1 MPRPQDFTVGVE
13 EEYQLLDERT
23 GELRSRARYV
33 IAGDWADALK
43 AEMQE
48 HTVEVE
54 TGVCEATACIRD
66 DLQRLRFTAAV
77 AAESQG
83 LRIAAAGTH
92 PVSPA
97 EGHTFNPAPVYQEL
111 RQEYRRLAESQAIFG
126 MHVHVGVPERVDR
139 ARVTNVVRLHLPLLL
154 ALTASSPFFEGRD
167 TGHASYRSV
176 LWRRWPRTGAPPR
189 FRDDA
194 EYAALVRWLVES
206 GRIDGPGRLYWDL
219 RPLHVYPTVEIRIAD
234 CTPRM
239 EDAIAAAA
247 LARVIVA
254 GAAEGLLPDT
264 PLPDALVQTLLSDNA
279 WRASRYGPQA
289 LLADM
294 ESAGPRTITAAEAA
308 LRLAERLEPVA
319 AELGE
324 AGELARLPEIL
335 LRGCAADAIRA
346 RAEEFGGDMGRVA
359 LWLADETVVGA
370 GMDRRARLRLEET
383 V

>member
-1 MPRPQDFTVGVE
+1 MPRPQDYTVGVE
-13 EEYQLLDERT
+13 EEYQLLDART
-23 GELRSRARYV
+23 GELKSRARYV

-54 TGVCEATACIRD
+54 TAVCEATTCIRD
-66 DLQRLRFTAAV
+66 DLARLRFTAAV
-77 AAESQG
+77 AAEAQG

-92 PVSPA
+92 PQSPA
-97 EGHTFNPAPVYQEL
+97 EGHGFNPAPVYQEL
-111 RQEYRRLAESQAIFG
+111 REEYRRLAESQAIFG
-126 MHVHVGVPERVDR
+126 MHVHVGVPQGTDR
-139 ARVTNVVRLHLPLLL
+139 ARVANVVRLHLPLLL

-189 FRDDA
+189 FQDDA
-194 EYAALVRWLVES
+194 EYAALVRWLVQS

-219 RPLHVYPTVEIRIAD
+219 RPHHLYPTVEVRITD
-234 CTPRM
+234 CTPRLD
-239 EDAIAAAA
+239 DAIAAAA
-247 LARVIVA
+247 LTRMMVA
-254 GAAEGLLPDT
+254 GAAEGMLGDT

-279 WRASRYGPQA
+279 WRASRYGPEA

-294 ESAGPRTITAAEAA
+294 ESAGPRTITAADAVM
-308 LRLAERLEPVA
+308 RLAERLEPVA
-319 AELGE
+319 AALGDGE
-324 AGELARLPEIL
+324 ELARLPEL
-335 LRGCAADAIRA
+335 LRRGCAADAIRQ
-346 RAEEFGGDMGRVA
+346 RVREMEGDLGRVA

-370 GMDRRARLRLEET
+370 GMDRRARLRLQET

>member
-1 MPRPQDFTVGVE
+1 MARPQDFTVGVE
-13 EEYQLLDERT
+13 EEYQLLDAET
-23 GELRSRARYV
+23 GALKSRARYV

-54 TGVCEATACIRD
+54 TAVCEATTCIRD
-66 DLQRLRFTAAV
+66 DLARLRFTAAV
-77 AAESQG
+77 AAEAQG

-92 PVSPA
+92 PLSPA
-97 EGHTFNPAPVYQEL
+97 EGHAFNPAPVYQEL

-126 MHVHVGVPERVDR
+126 MHVHVGVPGGTDR
-139 ARVTNVVRLHLPLLL
+139 ARVANVVRLHLAVLL

-167 TGHASYRSV
+167 TGHASYRSI

-194 EYAALVRWLVES
+194 EYAALVRWLVQAE
-206 GRIDGPGRLYWDL
+206 RIDGPGRLYWDL
-219 RPLHVYPTVEIRIAD
+219 RPHHLYPTVEVRIAD
-234 CTPRM
+234 CTPRL
-239 EDAIAAAA
+239 EDAVLVAA
-247 LARVIVA
+247 LTRVIVA
-254 GAAEGLLPDT
+254 GAVEGVLADT

-279 WRASRYGPQA
+279 WRASRYGPEA
-289 LLADM
+289 LLADL
-294 ESAGPRTITAAEAA
+294 ESPGARTITAGDAA
-308 LRLAERLEPVA
+308 LRLAERLGEIA

-324 AGELARLPEIL
+324 AEELALLPEM
-335 LRGCAADAIRA
+335 LRRGSAAEMIRQ
-346 RAEEFGGDMGRVA
+346 RVRETEGDLGRVA

-370 GMDRRARLRLEET
+370 GMDRRARLRIQET

>member
-1 MPRPQDFTVGVE
+1 MPLPHEYTVGVE
-13 EEYQLLDERT
+13 EEYQLLDADT

-54 TGVCEATACIRD
+54 TGVCDATTCIRD

-77 AAESQG
+77 AAEAQG

-92 PVSPA
+92 PFSPA
-97 EGHTFNPAPVYQEL
+97 EGHLFNPAPVYQEL

-126 MHVHVGVPERVDR
+126 MHVHVGVPARVDR
-139 ARVTNVVRLHLPLLL
+139 ARVANVVRLHLPLLL
-154 ALTASSPFFEGRD
+154 AMTASSPFFEGRD
-167 TGHASYRSV
+167 SGHASYRSV

-219 RPLHVYPTVEIRIAD
+219 RPHHVYPTVEIRITD
-234 CTPRM
+234 CTPRV

-254 GAAEGLLPDT
+254 GAAEGLLKDT
-264 PLPDALVQTLLSDNA
+264 PLPDPLVQTLLSDNA

-289 LLADM
+289 LLADL

-308 LRLAERLEPVA
+308 LRLAERLEEVA
-319 AELGE
+319 AALGE
-324 AGELARLPEIL
+324 GDELRALPQLL
-335 LRGCAADAIRA
+335 LRGCAAEAVRERA
-346 RAEEFGGDMGRVA
+346 RAFEGDLGRVA

-370 GMDRRARLRLEET
+370 GMDRRARLRFKET

>member
-13 EEYQLLDERT
+13 EEYQLLDART
-23 GELRSRARYV
+23 GELKSRARYV

-54 TGVCEATACIRD
+54 TGVCEATTCIRD
-66 DLQRLRFTAAV
+66 DLARLRFTAAV
-77 AAESQG
+77 AAEAQG

-92 PVSPA
+92 PYSPA
-97 EGHTFNPAPVYQEL
+97 EGHAFNPAPVYQEL
-111 RQEYRRLAESQAIFG
+111 REEYRRLAESQAIFG
-126 MHVHVGVPERVDR
+126 MHVHVGVPRGTDR
-139 ARVTNVVRLHLPLLL
+139 ARVANVARLHLPLLL
-154 ALTASSPFFEGRD
+154 ALTASSPYFEGRD

-194 EYAALVRWLVES
+194 EYAALVRWLVQS

-219 RPLHVYPTVEIRIAD
+219 RPHHLYPTVEVRIPD
-234 CTPRM
+234 CTPRLD
-239 EDAIAAAA
+239 DAIAAAA
-247 LARVIVA
+247 LTRVIVA
-254 GAAEGLLPDT
+254 GAAEGLLDDT

-279 WRASRYGPQA
+279 WRASRYGPEA
-289 LLADM
+289 MLADM
-294 ESAGPRTITAAEAA
+294 ESAGPRTITVADAV

-319 AELGE
+319 AALGE
-324 AGELARLPEIL
+324 GEEIARLPELIA
-335 LRGCAADAIRA
+335 RGCAADAIRR
-346 RAEEFGGDMGRVA
+346 RAAEMDGDLGRVA

-370 GMDRRARLRLEET
+370 GMDRRARLRLQET

>member
-1 MPRPQDFTVGVE
+1 MPLPQDFTVGVE
-13 EEYQLLDERT
+13 EEYQLLDGAT
-23 GELRSRARYV
+23 GELRSRARYL
-33 IAGDWADALK
+33 IAGDWAQALK

-54 TGVCEATACIRD
+54 TAVCESTARIRD

-77 AAESQG
+77 AAEAQG

-92 PVSPA
+92 PLSPA
-97 EGHTFNPAPVYQEL
+97 EGHVFNSAPIYQEL

-126 MHVHVGVPERVDR
+126 MHVHVGVPQGVDR
-139 ARVTNVVRLHLPLLL
+139 ARLSNVVRLHLPLLL
-154 ALTASSPFFEGRD
+154 ALTASSPFFLGRD
-167 TGHASYRSV
+167 TGHASYRLV

-219 RPLHVYPTVEIRIAD
+219 RPHHVYPTVEIRIAD

-239 EDAIAAAA
+239 EDAIATAA

-324 AGELARLPEIL
+324 AAELARLPEIL

>member
-13 EEYQLLDERT
+13 EEYQLLDART
-23 GELRSRARYV
+23 GDLRSRARYV

-54 TGVCEATACIRD
+54 TGVCEATTCIRD
-66 DLQRLRFTAAV
+66 DLARLRFTAAV
-77 AAESQG
+77 AAEAQG

-92 PVSPA
+92 PRSA
-97 EGHTFNPAPVYQEL
+97 AAGHEFNSAPVYQEL
-111 RQEYRRLAESQAIFG
+111 REEYRRLAESQAIFG
-126 MHVHVGVPERVDR
+126 MHVHVGVPGGTDR
-139 ARVTNVVRLHLPLLL
+139 ARVTNIVRLHLPVLL
-154 ALTASSPFFEGRD
+154 ALTASSPYFEGQD
-167 TGHASYRSV
+167 TGHASYRSI

-194 EYAALVRWLVES
+194 EYAALVRWLVQA

-219 RPLHVYPTVEIRIAD
+219 RPHHVYPTVEIRIAD
-234 CTPRM
+234 CTPRLD
-239 EDAIAAAA
+239 DAIAVAA
-247 LARVIVA
+247 LARCIVA
-254 GAAEGLLPDT
+254 GVAEGVLEDT

-279 WRASRYGPQA
+279 WRASRYGDQA

-294 ESAGPRTITAAEAA
+294 ESAGARTITAGDAA
-308 LRLAERLEPVA
+308 LRLAERLAPLAV
-319 AELGE
+319 ELGE
-324 AGELARLPEIL
+324 TESLAHLPVL
-335 LRGCAADAIRA
+335 LERGCAAGAIRQ
-346 RAEEFGGDMGRVA
+346 RAAEMEGDLGRVA

-370 GMDRRARLRLEET
+370 GMDRRAQLRLQET

>member
-13 EEYQLLDERT
+13 EEYQLLDART

-54 TGVCEATACIRD
+54 TAVCEATTCIRD
-66 DLQRLRFTAAV
+66 DLARLRFTAAV
-77 AAESQG
+77 AAEAQG

-92 PVSPA
+92 PASPA
-97 EGHTFNPAPVYQEL
+97 EGHRFNPAPVYQEL
-111 RQEYRRLAESQAIFG
+111 REEYRRLAESQAIFG
-126 MHVHVGVPERVDR
+126 MHVHVGVPEGTDR
-139 ARVTNVVRLHLPLLL
+139 ARVANVVRLHLPLLL
-154 ALTASSPFFEGRD
+154 ALTASSPYFEGHD

-194 EYAALVRWLVES
+194 EYAALVRWLVQS

-219 RPLHVYPTVEIRIAD
+219 RPHHVYPTVEVRIPD
-234 CTPRM
+234 CTPRLD
-239 EDAIAAAA
+239 DAIAAAA
-247 LARVIVA
+247 LTRVIVA
-254 GAAEGLLPDT
+254 GAAEGLLDDT
-264 PLPDALVQTLLSDNA
+264 PLPDPLVQTLLSDNA

-294 ESAGPRTITAAEAA
+294 ESAGPRTITAADAVG
-308 LRLAERLEPVA
+308 RLAERLQGVA
-319 AELGE
+319 GALGE
-324 AGELARLPEIL
+324 AGEMDRLPEL
-335 LRGCAADAIRA
+335 LRRGCAADAIRR
-346 RAEEFGGDMGRVA
+346 RAAETEGDLGRVA

-370 GMDRRARLRLEET
+370 GMDRRARLRLQET

>member
-13 EEYQLLDERT
+13 EEYQLLDART

-54 TGVCEATACIRD
+54 TGVCEATTCIRD
-66 DLQRLRFTAAV
+66 DLARLRFTAAV
-77 AAESQG
+77 AAEAQG

-97 EGHTFNPAPVYQEL
+97 EGHIFNPAPVYQEL
-111 RQEYRRLAESQAIFG
+111 REEYRRLAESQAIFG
-126 MHVHVGVPERVDR
+126 MHVHVGVPRGTDR
-139 ARVTNVVRLHLPLLL
+139 ARIANVVRLHLPLLL
-154 ALTASSPFFEGRD
+154 ALTASSPYFEGRD
-167 TGHASYRSV
+167 TGHVSYRSV

-194 EYAALVRWLVES
+194 EYAALVRWLVQS

-219 RPLHVYPTVEIRIAD
+219 RPHHLYPTVEVRIPD
-234 CTPRM
+234 CTPRLD
-239 EDAIAAAA
+239 DAIAVAA
-247 LARVIVA
+247 LTRVIVA
-254 GAAEGLLPDT
+254 GAAEGMLDDT

-279 WRASRYGPQA
+279 WRASRYGPEA

-294 ESAGPRTITAAEAA
+294 ESAGPRTITVADAV
-308 LRLAERLEPVA
+308 LRLAERLEPA
-319 AELGE
+319 AAALGE
-324 AGELARLPEIL
+324 GEEMARLPEL
-335 LRGCAADAIRA
+335 LKRGCAADAIRR
-346 RAEEFGGDMGRVA
+346 RAEEMDGDLGRVA

-370 GMDRRARLRLEET
+370 GMDRRARLRLQET